1 MLFRD
6 REDAARQLLALL
18 REKRVAADLVL
29 ALPRGGVVLGQIV
42 AEGLGVP
49 LDLVIPRKIG
59 AAGNP
64 EYAIGA
70 VTEAGIAVWNETE
83 KKLADASWLEKA
95 VAEETAEAKRR
106 RTTYLPGGKRLPVKG
121 KRVLVVDDG
130 MATGLTMRAA
140 VAELRA
146 EGAKRITVAVPVSA
160 QDTLAAM
167 EPLVDRL
174 IVPHAPETFGAVGQ
188 FYGTFDQVT
197 DDEVVAMLKKRV

>member
-18 REKRVAADLVL
+18 REGRVTADLVL
-29 ALPRGGVVLGQIV
+29 ALPRGGVVLGKIV
-42 AEGLGVP
+42 AEGLGTP

-59 AAGNP
+59 APGNP

-70 VTEAGIAVWNETE
+70 VTEAGIAVWNEAE
-83 KKLADASWLEKA
+83 KKLADPAWLKKA
-95 VAEETAEAKRR
+95 VADETAEAKRR
-106 RTTYLPGGKRLPVKG
+106 RTTYLPHGKRLPVKG
-121 KRVLVVDDG
+121 KHVLVVDDG

-160 QDTLAAM
+160 PETRSEM
-167 EPLVDRL
+167 EKLVDRL
-174 IVPHAPETFGAVGQ
+174 IVLHAPEAFGAVGQ
-188 FYGTFDQVT
+188 FYETFEQVS
-197 DDEVVAMLKKRV
+197 DDDVVAILKERP